1 MLNLWQQMNI
11 AIHDEDI
18 VTLLV
23 QVNVRVGKNSQNSP
37 PPLHTQRYIRVVICN
52 EKRYSMFLDNLT
64 VFDYFHYTKALLK
77 TCKTR
82 RDCAVA

>member
-23 QVNVRVGKNSQNSP
+23 QVNVRVGKNSQNTP
-37 PPLHTQRYIRVVICN
+37 PPYTHKDISGSLFVTKNVIVC
-52 EKRYSMFLDNLT
+52 SLT
-64 VFDYFHYTKALLK
+64 I
-77 TCKTR
+77 
-82 RDCAVA
+82 